1 MNDFQE
7 QAKSWLRNVVKQ
19 NPDKIKAGVE
29 KAGDLIDKQTGGKYA
44 DKVDSAQEKVGN
56 FVDKQNAGEAPGQ
69 AGAEPAETS
78 QPASQSGETA
88 PGSTPG
94 TSAGSS
100 AGTAQSET
108 SDGRTNS

>member
-7 QAKSWLRNVVKQ
+7 QAKNWLRNVVKQ

-29 KAGDLIDKQTGGKYA
+29 KAGDLI
-44 DKVDSAQEKVGN
+44 
-56 FVDKQNAGEAPGQ
+56 DKQNAGEAPGQ